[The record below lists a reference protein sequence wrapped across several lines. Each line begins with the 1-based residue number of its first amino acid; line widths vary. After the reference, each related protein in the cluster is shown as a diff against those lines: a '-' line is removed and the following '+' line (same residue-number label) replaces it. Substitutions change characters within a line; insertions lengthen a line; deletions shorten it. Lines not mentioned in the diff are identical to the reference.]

1 MARRS
6 WPFVGVGCA
15 DTKLGVKDPEG
26 KYGVPEVVVEAEA
39 VTVTV
44 VDDPVVV
51 VLGVF
56 AGMILHSSDPVAF
69 ALGESMT

>member
-6 WPFVGVGCA
+6 GLSSVGCSSIG
-15 DTKLGVKDPEG
+15 LGAEDPEG
-26 KYGVPEVVVEAEA
+26 RYGVPEVVVETEAEA

-44 VDDPVVV
+44 VDPVVGMV
-51 VLGVF
+51 